1 MSAVTYRPATL
12 DDAALASDVMTR
24 AYPPLPQDPVLT
36 RYRWERVRSGY
47 EYGRFLA
54 HRAGEPIAFLGW
66 IHGPWA
72 KLPERH
78 CEVEVWLDQKDHE
91 VGLLTE
97 MLSWIEE
104 RAMVEDPGILLAYC
118 GEDEP
123 VMLEGLGALGYTRER
138 AEKVWELD
146 LKAHGARL
154 RAEAADSLDKAAEA
168 GIRLTTLA
176 AWDAADKVQRLYELD
191 SITRQDIP
199 STVPILT
206 ESIED
211 FERRMSGPDRSPD
224 RTWIAVD
231 GERAVA
237 MSYLRFP
244 PVRGRVWTGYT
255 ASHPEYRGRGLARA
269 VKLQSLRQAAELGV
283 PIVGTDNDAANVAM
297 LHINEQLGYIGRP
310 GFVEHHKRVT
320 NKRA

>member
-12 DDAALASDVMTR
+12 DDAALTSDVMTR
-24 AYPPLPQDPVLT
+24 AYPSLPQDPVLT

-47 EYGRFLA
+47 ESARFLA
-54 HRAGEPIAFLGW
+54 ARGGEPIAFLGW

-78 CEVEVWLDQKDHE
+78 CEVEVWLDQSQHE
-91 VGLLTE
+91 LELVTE
-97 MLSWIEE
+97 MWSWIAD
-104 RAMVEDPGILLAYC
+104 RAMAEDPGLLLAYC

-123 VMLEGLGALGYTRER
+123 VMLDSLAALGYKREG

-146 LKAHGARL
+146 LKTHGARL
-154 RAEAADSLDKAAEA
+154 RAEATGTRAQAEAA

-176 AWDAADKVQRLYELD
+176 DWDAEDKVKRLYELD

-199 STVPILT
+199 STMPILT
-206 ESIED
+206 ESLED
-211 FERRMSGPDRSPD
+211 FERRMRGPDRRPD
-224 RTWIAVD
+224 RTWIALD
-231 GERAVA
+231 NDRAVA

-244 PVRGRVWTGYT
+244 PVRGLVWTGYT
-255 ASHPEYRGRGLARA
+255 ASHPEYRGRGFART
-269 VKLQSLRQAAELGV
+269 VKLQSLSQAVDLGV
-283 PIVGTDNDAANVAM
+283 PIVGTDNDATNAAM
-297 LHINEQLGYIGRP
+297 LHINEKLGYLRRP

-320 NKRA
+320 STGA